1 MLKLVTYVEFK
12 SINDYSYSLTL
23 RNSEGT
29 VLISLWQFGEMIR
42 SFYLCQRIDPGMK
55 GDRRGDEK

>member
-29 VLISLWQFGEMIR
+29 VLISLWQFGEMIS
-42 SFYLCQRIDPGMK
+42 SFFVCTRMGNDDKSENK
-55 GDRRGDEK
+55 G